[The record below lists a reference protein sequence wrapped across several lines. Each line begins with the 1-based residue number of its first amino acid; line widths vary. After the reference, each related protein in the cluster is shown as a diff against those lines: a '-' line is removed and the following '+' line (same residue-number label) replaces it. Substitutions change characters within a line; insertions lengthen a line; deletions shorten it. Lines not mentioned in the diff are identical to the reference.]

1 VAILSSSVMR
11 YRRSARES
19 SAADSD
25 RADASSNGRRRCSI
39 VTSAPARA
47 ALARS
52 CRHRL
57 RPSVTTYSG
66 VASAS
71 AMTVSYEILRWRID
85 DDDDDDDDDERR
97 SVSTASGKRVVLTLW
112 PSVLIIHKAR
122 RLRSVDGGDEDKA
135 SSSATSSG
143 VRERSSNAKDVGRRA
158 AEARA
163 VSATRHASANRVL
176 IPYLNMAL
184 VQL

>member
-1 VAILSSSVMR
+1 M
-11 YRRSARES
+11 
-19 SAADSD
+19 
-25 RADASSNGRRRCSI
+25 
-39 VTSAPARA
+39 
-47 ALARS
+47 
-52 CRHRL
+52 
-57 RPSVTTYSG
+57 TTYSG

-71 AMTVSYEILRWRID
+71 AMTVSYEILRWRIDD

-143 VRERSSNAKDVGRRA
+143 VRERSSNAKDVGLRA

-163 VSATRHASANRVL
+163 VIATRHASANRVL
-176 IPYLNMAL
+176 IP
-184 VQL
+184 